1 MKIAESSVQIQSSG
15 IQSEAYFTIKE
26 SNVGHIF
33 GILRNQLYSNKPLA
47 IIREYCTNAF
57 DAHVDAGIP
66 ERPIEVSF
74 PTHFKKS
81 LTIRDFGKG
90 LSENEVFTIFNSYGE
105 STKRGT
111 NDQVGML
118 GLGSKSAFCYV
129 NDFKIVSHHDG
140 VKSVYLAYI
149 DESNKGKISLLSR
162 EATDETGLAIDIVIK
177 SEDLYSFR
185 EVASNFLYEFNPQ
198 PIVLNDDNV
207 VNNLSKQD
215 QTSYIIRNDRYAVVN
230 DSRKSNTVRMG
241 NVNYDFDLSDLRL
254 SWEEKNELNAYVY
267 AKVKIFAPIGSVV
280 PSASRESLEMN
291 TQTIEYIKST
301 LFEIKDEIRCQVQSK
316 CASIDSMYQFALALR
331 DCSTLMRYFKFSI
344 DYRGEEYNYM
354 KHTNYFTKERFPT
367 IKGISCVYDGTRNNI
382 KVTNYFTPCEDQT
395 IFYFYKNVKDNTV
408 RRRIL
413 DSGLITQQSF
423 LLEFDNY
430 TDAMDIVNHKDF
442 AGIKFVDVSTLQ
454 YNPNT
459 SRKST
464 GKYAVSEVY
473 AFLENRGQVHASWDA
488 TSLSL
493 QDTEGVYIEI
503 KRFQPVRKFSEHRN
517 FDSISDLQY
526 LLDNARKVGVVI
538 PKVYGVKYCD
548 IDSLGDG
555 WVELGDYIQQAI
567 YNFSDNEIERLNS
580 ARITYKVKEEWR
592 NAFHYGMI
600 DCDRDLTRI
609 KEIINQH
616 YNNSY
621 HISNLGM
628 NLTNM
633 LDYGFKFDLNTS
645 DELDG
650 LIEKTLNKYPI
661 LRCLFDYDRYTA
673 FASEGINKYWQNVNG
688 YLKGQ
693 DYLHS
698 EGLG

>member
-1 MKIAESSVQIQSSG
+1 MKIAENTVQIQSSG

-57 DAHVDAGIP
+57 DAHIDAGIP

-90 LSENEVFTIFNSYGE
+90 LSENEVFTVFNSYGE

-207 VNNLSKQD
+207 VNNLKRED
-215 QTSYIIRNDRYAVVN
+215 QSTYIIQNDKYAVIN

-254 SWEEKNELNAYVY
+254 TWEEKDALNAYIY

-291 TQTIEYIKST
+291 SQTIEYIKST
-301 LFEIKDEIRCQVQSK
+301 LFEIKEEIWSHVQAK
-316 CASIDSMYQFALALR
+316 CESIDSMYQFLLTLR
-331 DCSTLMRYFKFSI
+331 GCNTLMRYFKISVN
-344 DYRGEEYNYM
+344 YRDEEYTFLKYPN
-354 KHTNYFTKERFPT
+354 HFSKEKFPI
-367 IKGISCVYDGTRNNI
+367 IKAISSIETGTRNNI
-382 KVTNYFTPCEDQT
+382 KPATYFAPFLNQT
-395 IFYFYKNVKDNTV
+395 IFYSYNNVKDNTV

-413 DSGLITQQSF
+413 DSGLVTNHSYLI
-423 LLEFDNY
+423 EFNNHS
-430 TDAMDIVNHKDF
+430 DAMDIINHKDWE
-442 AGIKFVDVSTLQ
+442 GVKFVDVSTLQ
-454 YNPNT
+454 FIRNT
-459 SRKST
+459 SRKSA
-464 GKYAVSEVY
+464 GKFAVSEVY
-473 AFLENRGQVHASWDA
+473 GFLENRGQVHASWDA

-503 KRFQPVRKFSEHRN
+503 KRFQPVRRFNEHRN
-517 FDSISDLQY
+517 FDSISDLQM
-526 LLDNARKVGVVI
+526 LLDNARRLGVVI

-548 IDSLGDG
+548 IDKLGDG
-555 WVELGDYIQQAI
+555 WIEVGDYIQQAI
-567 YNFSDNEIERLNS
+567 YNFSDDEIERMNTVS
-580 ARITYKVKEEWR
+580 ITYKVKEDWR

-600 DCDRDLTRI
+600 DCDQDLTRI
-609 KEIINQH
+609 KEIINHH
-616 YNNSY
+616 YNSSY
-621 HISNLGM
+621 TISALGINLSIM
-628 NLTNM
+628 K
-633 LDYGFKFDLNTS
+633 DFGFKFDLNTS
-645 DELDG
+645 KELDD
-650 LIEKTLNKYPI
+650 LIEATLNKYPI
-661 LRCLFDYDRYTA
+661 LRCLFGYDMYTNHV
-673 FASEGINKYWQNVNG
+673 SEGINRYWQNVNG